1 MMNKA
6 KSLENDINANII
18 ICTAYPNKQTPTI
31 RIHKFGRIA
40 NKIFLTNE
48 GQKFS
53 EKWKTLYNPETGIE
67 HLDEIFM
74 YILINFKLFFIAEGV
89 EEMEEELA
97 RLITNTVLEME
108 TGPKQC
114 EDRSRQ
120 NTSNGKLGN
129 SSRSNLI
136 NITIKL
142 LD

>member
-1 MMNKA
+1 
-6 KSLENDINANII
+6 
-18 ICTAYPNKQTPTI
+18 
-31 RIHKFGRIA
+31 
-40 NKIFLTNE
+40 
-48 GQKFS
+48 
-53 EKWKTLYNPETGIE
+53 
-67 HLDEIFM
+67 M

-89 EEMEEELA
+89 EEMEEEPA
-97 RLITNTVLEME
+97 RLIKNTVLEME

-114 EDRSRQ
+114 EGRSRQ